1 MKRIFIILMMAFIG
15 PFAKAQIHKFGKTTV
30 AELEEKFSPIDSTA
44 AAAILYKR
52 EVVKFIVGSDNYW
65 KTLTETEVKIKIYK
79 KSGYE
84 YANFSKSYFV
94 GPDADEVIFLE
105 ANTYNL
111 VNGEVVQSKVG
122 KDGQFTVAENNYIQ
136 TKKIAL
142 PNVSE
147 GSIVEYRYTT
157 TSYNYSSLDTYYFEE
172 EIPVEWSRYVVKIPI
187 IFGYN
192 VTAGGSLM
200 PEIKSELG
208 KSEFAE
214 SEKWTLF
221 TLENIKPIK
230 AEPYVNNI
238 DNYKTLIN
246 LELSKYVDYNGNVTK
261 YAADWPS
268 VAKMIYKDDSFGK
281 QVQKTDYFKKDIDIL
296 LSGIKSPEEKAAL
309 IFNFVQ
315 KRMNWSR
322 YGSYRAIE
330 GVEKAY
336 ADKVGNVAE
345 INLMLTA
352 MFRYADLDAD
362 PVLVSTRDNGIAVFP
377 SRNGF
382 NYVISAINTE
392 NGIVLYDATSKNTQP
407 NILPT
412 RAINWT
418 GRLVTKKGT
427 ADEINIMPK
436 MISKKF
442 TSLTGKLD
450 DQGILTANV
459 KNQYTDYLAFVF
471 REVKSKLSKDA
482 YLENLEKEIGNVEV
496 SDYSNSNLLDLQ
508 KPVTEDYNLSSSS
521 VTDFINGKMYFNP
534 MLVFATNVNPFTDSQ
549 RKFPIDFIYPFQQ
562 RIVINLE
569 IPEGYSV
576 ESLPSSK
583 IFAMPDNVAKFS
595 YNIVAKDNQIQL
607 SVLYEMIKA
616 IIPADDYETLKVFY
630 KEMITKQNEKII
642 LKKT

>member
-1 MKRIFIILMMAFIG
+1 MKRIFIVMMIGFIG
-15 PFAKAQIHKFGKTTV
+15 LFANAQEHKFGKTTV

-44 AAAILYKR
+44 DAAILYKC

-65 KTLTETEVKIKIYK
+65 KTITETEVKIKIYK
-79 KSGYE
+79 KGGYK
-84 YANFSKSYFV
+84 YADFSKSYYV
-94 GPDADEVIFLE
+94 GPNPDEVIFLD

-111 VNGEVVQSKVG
+111 VNGAVVQSKLG
-122 KDGQFTVAENNYIQ
+122 KDGQFTVAENKYVN

-142 PNVSE
+142 PNVTQ

-208 KSEFAE
+208 KSKFAE

-221 TLENIKPIK
+221 TLAKIKPIK
-230 AEPYVNNI
+230 AETYLNNLN
-238 DNYKTLIN
+238 NYKTLIN
-246 LELSKYVDYNGNVTK
+246 LELSKYVNNNGDVEK
-261 YAADWPS
+261 YADNWPS
-268 VAKMIYKDDSFGK
+268 VAKKIYKDDSFGK
-281 QVQKTDYFKKDIDIL
+281 QVQKSDYFKKDIDVL
-296 LSGIKSPEEKAAL
+296 LNGIASPEEKAAL

-315 KRMNWSR
+315 TRMNWTH

-336 ADKVGNVAE
+336 ADKIGNVAE

-352 MFRYADLDAD
+352 MFRYAKLDAD

-382 NYVISAINTE
+382 NYVVAAINTE
-392 NGIVLYDATSKNTQP
+392 KGIVLYDATSKNAQP

-427 ADEINIMPK
+427 ADEINMMPK

-442 TSLTGKLD
+442 TSFTAKLD
-450 DQGILTANV
+450 KNGFLIGNV

-471 REVKSKLSKDA
+471 REVKAILSKDA
-482 YLENLEKEIGNVEV
+482 YLEVLEKEIGNVEV
-496 SDYSNSNLLDLQ
+496 SDYSNSNLHDLQ

-521 VTDFINGKMYFNP
+521 VTDFINGKMYFNLL
-534 MLVFATNVNPFTDSQ
+534 LVFATNENPFTDSQ

-562 RIVINLE
+562 RIVVNLE
-569 IPEGYSV
+569 IPDGYIV
-576 ESLPSSK
+576 ESLPQSK
-583 IFAMPDNVAKFS
+583 IFSIPDNVAKFS
-595 YNIVAKDNQIQL
+595 YNILAKDNQIQL
-607 SVLYEMIKA
+607 SVLYEMTKA
-616 IIPADDYETLKVFY
+616 IIPADEYETLKVFY
-630 KEMITKQNEKII
+630 KEMITKENEKII
-642 LKKT
+642 LKKA